1 MLFQV
6 MERGNKTEDGRYWYA
21 LYTRPRFEKKINLQL
36 NELEIQTFLPLT
48 TVTKY
53 WSDRKKQID
62 EPLFPSYLFVYANS
76 KEQFLVFQSY
86 GSVRLVSFNGTPT
99 RIPDEQIHAVRRIL
113 ESGYTPVLSHY
124 FEKGDE
130 VEVVSGPLVGINGF
144 VTEHRGSNHFSVFI
158 SGIRQAVTVNIEA
171 HNLKLVAKKN

>member
-1 MLFQV
+1 MPRTQ
-6 MERGNKTEDGRYWYA
+6 MERVNNTEDRRYWYA
-21 LYTRPRFEKKINLQL
+21 LYTRPRFEKKIDLQL
-36 NELEIQTFLPLT
+36 NELDIQTFLPLK

-76 KEQFLVFQSY
+76 KEQFLAFRSY
-86 GSVRLVSFNGTPT
+86 GSVRLVSLNGTPT
-99 RIPDEQIHAVRRIL
+99 RIPDEQIQAVRRRL
-113 ESGYTPVLSHY
+113 GSGYTPVLSHY
-124 FEKGDE
+124 LKKGDE
-130 VEVVSGPLVGINGF
+130 VEVVSGPLVGIKGF

-171 HNLKLVAKKN
+171 HNLKLVNKNS

>member
-1 MLFQV
+1 
-6 MERGNKTEDGRYWYA
+6 MERVNKIKDSRYWYA
-21 LYTRPRFEKKINLQL
+21 LYTRPRFEKKVDLQL
-36 NELEIQTFLPLT
+36 KELEIQTFLPLR

-76 KEQFLVFQSY
+76 KEQFLTFQSY

-99 RIPDEQIHAVRRIL
+99 RIPDEQIYAVRRML
-113 ESGYTPVLSHY
+113 ESGYTLVANHY

-130 VEVVSGPLVGINGF
+130 IEIVSGPLVGIKGF
-144 VTEHRGSNHFSVFI
+144 VTEHRGSKHFSVFI
-158 SGIRQAVTVNIEA
+158 SGIRQAVAVTIEA
-171 HNLKLVAKKN
+171 HNLKLITKNN